1 MKRNSD
7 RVQKSSNSKT
17 EDEVHNYSDGSD
29 SFGSSEDCISGGTCS
44 GRKKKSR
51 NSSDNE
57 DLPGIECNFDGSKLP
72 KQRVAAN
79 ARERDRTHSVNTAF
93 VTLRTLIPTEPADRK
108 LSKIET
114 LRLATSYIAHLNTVL
129 MVGADCIDQPCIKH
143 QAMLRGSLD
152 NLPKPVCTFCLSASR
167 TRPVSKLRGTLWK
180 SQHNKN
186 MFASSFDKKI
196 YSIFFFSRETFSK
209 P

>member
-1 MKRNSD
+1 MRKAMKRNSD
-7 RVQKSSNSKT
+7 RVQKSSSKP
-17 EDEVHNYSDGSD
+17 EDDIHNFSDGSD
-29 SFGSSEDCISGGTCS
+29 SFGSSEDCVSGGTAS
-44 GRKKKSR
+44 GRKRKSR
-51 NSSDNE
+51 PNSSDNE
-57 DLPGIECNFDGSKLP
+57 DHPSGDCSFDGTKVP

-167 TRPVSKLRGTLWK
+167 TRPVRTKFLLHIRK
-180 SQHNKN
+180 
-186 MFASSFDKKI
+186 
-196 YSIFFFSRETFSK
+196 
-209 P
+209 